1 MKIRSILFM
10 ILIFMIS
17 ILTVNAGSVKFGDTY
32 LYDNGPTGNTIDGI
46 TYDSSTNTM
55 TFKNFNN
62 MDNSYPRVVFDGMGE
77 ATIVI
82 DGANYFYGCINS
94 TSNLTIKGI
103 NNGEFNVA
111 TGEMIGSNSGADLTI
126 NDLTINMVQSTYAS
140 GLGATNV
147 VLNNVSLKGYSD
159 DSFGIIHG
167 TSSVTINN
175 SNLVDM
181 GSYYHYGDMAFI
193 MSDSGPTNIN
203 NSTITIH
210 PLGYDKDFS
219 FLHSTNIQSNF
230 NPSTNS
236 YEEVWFDGNGII
248 SGGKISI
255 TDSNVSINGK
265 RTCLLSNSSVEV
277 TNSNVDL
284 QCYYGIQSASA
295 VLNSGN
301 VNATKAIT
309 GVQLYGILQV
319 NGGELY
325 AEAMDDD
332 TKAAFINFME
342 NDSNE
347 SRRALED
354 INQYTPYQIGNIQ
367 VADGYGVLINGVLE
381 GSGDPDDI
389 IPSGIPGYYI
399 RRGDK
404 EAFGRLYSNY
414 MSLMVEL
421 QELYNNQ
428 NANQAR
434 IDELENQIL
443 PDLENQALAYLIE
456 EQDVDP
462 NKLVIEDIKT
472 LHIKRT
478 APDPQTVERILNV
491 PKTGIVTFIGASL
504 GVVIL
509 AVGAYLLLKSK
520 ESKKSVI

>member
-10 ILIFMIS
+10 IIIFIIS
-17 ILTVNAGSVKFGDTY
+17 ILNVNAGSVKFGDTY
-32 LYDNGPTGNTIDGI
+32 LYNNGPTGNTVDGI

-140 GLGATNV
+140 GLAATNV

-255 TDSNVSINGK
+255 SDSNVSINGK
-265 RTCLLSNSSVEV
+265 RTCLLSNSSFEV

-295 VLNSGN
+295 VLNSGII
-301 VNATKAIT
+301 NATKAIT
-309 GVQLYGILQV
+309 GVQLYGVLQV

-342 NDSNE
+342 NDSSE

-381 GSGDPDDI
+381 ESGNPDDI
-389 IPSGIPGYYI
+389 IPYVNPGQYI
-399 RRGDK
+399 RRGDQ
-404 EAFGRLYSNY
+404 EIVERL
-414 MSLMVEL
+414 VEN
-421 QELYNNQ
+421 LYNAYQ
-428 NANQAR
+428 NYENRANDPNVTQE
-434 IDELENQIL
+434 ELEALEQQINQI
-443 PDLENQALAYLIE
+443 EQQVSSYLIDAA
-456 EQDVDP
+456 DVDP
-462 NKLVIEDIKT
+462 NKIVIDKINTLEIKPLDGT
-472 LHIKRT
+472 DTNII
-478 APDPQTVERILNV
+478 ERILNV